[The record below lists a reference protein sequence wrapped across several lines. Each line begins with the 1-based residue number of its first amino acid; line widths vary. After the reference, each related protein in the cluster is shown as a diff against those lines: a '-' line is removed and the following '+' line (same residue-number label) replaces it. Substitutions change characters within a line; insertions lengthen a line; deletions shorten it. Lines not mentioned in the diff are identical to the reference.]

1 MKWTQTNQLTVKQTK
16 RKADALRSC
25 VSQNFCP
32 RCLSCDLV
40 IKTKSHQDK
49 LRETQQ
55 TLFAFLRAHSEQ
67 CVMLFNELGAQ
78 KTSPST
84 AALPAPPLLLLL
96 STAPDL
102 LRAALSE
109 AQYFSRLDKQLTLM
123 FLERR
128 ARVYCWRRQR
138 NYLAATPLWEGLPG
152 CFHLFFYDWNM
163 NLQIAHLFVICWYS
177 LKQIPLNFVWHP
189 FLVFCFSL
197 SRVDEMGG
205 AALVSLLA
213 T

>member
-16 RKADALRSC
+16 RKADAFRSC

-67 CVMLFNELGAQ
+67 CVMLFNELGAL
-78 KTSPST
+78 KTTPST

-109 AQYFSRLDKQLTLM
+109 AQYFSRLHKQLTLM

-152 CFHLFFYDWNM
+152 HTPIMWRERQHARLVRK
-163 NLQIAHLFVICWYS
+163 VICT
-177 LKQIPLNFVWHP
+177 K
-189 FLVFCFSL
+189 
-197 SRVDEMGG
+197 RVGTR
-205 AALVSLLA
+205 SNR
-213 T
+213 